1 MLWERIINEGLS
13 VREAEKL
20 AAEED
25 KPKKRKPAKKRKD
38 PNVTRVEE
46 ELKASLGTKVTINNT
61 GNKGK
66 IEIEYY
72 SHDDFE
78 RIVDL
83 LKNK

>member
-1 MLWERIINEGLS
+1 MKQLDYVEECMVFGQPRKADDPLD
-13 VREAEKL
+13 L
-20 AAEED
+20 AVCL
-25 KPKKRKPAKKRKD
+25 KVVYN

-72 SHDDFE
+72 SKDELE
-78 RIVDL
+78 RLIEL
-83 LKNK
+83 LKTLA